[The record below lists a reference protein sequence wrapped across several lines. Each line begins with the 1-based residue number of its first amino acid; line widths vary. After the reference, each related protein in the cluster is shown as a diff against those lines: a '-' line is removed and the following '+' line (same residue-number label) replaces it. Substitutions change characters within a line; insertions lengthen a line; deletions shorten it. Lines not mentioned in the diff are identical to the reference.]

1 MLDQILTKDS
11 VTVHVD
17 AIVNFRITNPVMS
30 VKNVRNADYATR
42 QLAQTT
48 LRNIL
53 GSHKLSE
60 LLELRDTIQQQ
71 LQQQLDEATDPW
83 GVKVETVAVKDVR
96 IPKDLQRAMAAEA
109 EATREAK
116 AKVC

>member
-1 MLDQILTKDS
+1 
-11 VTVHVD
+11 
-17 AIVNFRITNPVMS
+17 MS
-30 VKNVRNADYATR
+30 IKNVRNADYATR

-60 LLELRDTIQQQ
+60 LLELRDTIQHQ
-71 LQQQLDEATDPW
+71 LQTQLDEATDPW
-83 GVKVETVAVKDVR
+83 GVKVETVAIKDVR
-96 IPKDLQRAMAAEA
+96 IPRELQRAMAAEA

-116 AKVC
+116 AKVNKNTSMCS